1 MEDYHEA
8 EKQAIEQRVSDL
20 NRHFQAQ
27 LETKEEELQEL
38 QALYAEQ
45 VQQMTRHS
53 KQKKGQKAER
63 SKDIFPHKSLKKV
76 KDNVDRTRMDREYTT
91 QAVGGV
97 MNGIATG
104 AAAGGRHSLS

>member
-1 MEDYHEA
+1 MEDYYEA

-20 NRHFQAQ
+20 NRQFQAQ

-53 KQKKGQKAER
+53 K
-63 SKDIFPHKSLKKV
+63 
-76 KDNVDRTRMDREYTT
+76 
-91 QAVGGV
+91 
-97 MNGIATG
+97 
-104 AAAGGRHSLS
+104 